1 VTDMTTYVI
10 AQISIHDRARYEKY
24 VAGFMPILIKYGGR
38 LLAADEA
45 PEIVQGTWDR
55 HKVIVMAF
63 ADSASAHRWMSCDE
77 YREIS
82 KDRIA
87 ATTGTVLLVHGIAA
101 AGQAAGIP

>member
-1 VTDMTTYVI
+1 MTAYVI

-55 HKVIVMAF
+55 DKVIVMAF
-63 ADSASAHRWMSCDE
+63 ADAASAHGWMSSDE
-77 YREIS
+77 YQEIS

-87 ATTGTVLLVHGIAA
+87 ATTGTVLLVHGIAP